1 MCSTLTAYTA
11 GHDQAPSS
19 KVSTPYLFLLS
30 PASDNELVKRF
41 IMFSL
46 PPYVSVV
53 NIK

>member
-30 PASDNELVKRF
+30 PALDNDLVKRF
-41 IMFSL
+41 ITFSL
-46 PPYVSVV
+46 SRYVSVV
-53 NIK
+53 NVK